1 MIVNSYFLSKSAAA
15 RMTRRQFASLRPGER
30 TLVEVKIPATS
41 ANMGSGFD
49 SLGMAIDMW
58 NYVTVERGADHSF
71 EMVISVDR
79 RNVSSSSS
87 HKLVSFLRI
96 HH

>member
-1 MIVNSYFLSKSAAA
+1 M
-15 RMTRRQFASLRPGER
+15 
-30 TLVEVKIPATS
+30 EVKIPATS

-58 NYVTVERGADHSF
+58 NYVTVERGEDHSF

-87 HKLVSFLRI
+87 SFHKLVSFLRI

>member
-1 MIVNSYFLSKSAAA
+1 
-15 RMTRRQFASLRPGER
+15 MTRRRFASLRPGDR

-58 NYVTVERGADHSF
+58 NYVTVERGEDHSF

-79 RNVSSSSS
+79 HNVSSSSSSS